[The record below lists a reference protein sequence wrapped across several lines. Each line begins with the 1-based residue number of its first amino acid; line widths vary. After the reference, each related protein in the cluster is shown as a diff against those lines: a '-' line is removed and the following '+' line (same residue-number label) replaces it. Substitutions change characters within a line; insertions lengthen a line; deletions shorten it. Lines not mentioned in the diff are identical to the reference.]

1 MAIHGYLLLEPGRH
15 AAPIADRANRV
26 LQNIVVEMLMGV
38 DVAGRVVR
46 AKRVAVPATFNTRRR
61 AGLPGVLP
69 EFAEAKAGIKSMAC

>member
-46 AKRVAVPATFNTRRR
+46 AKRVA
-61 AGLPGVLP
+61 
-69 EFAEAKAGIKSMAC
+69 